1 MCGRAGIGGGFRGG
15 MGREGTIDREVW
27 WNERCLRGTLSTMS
41 SEGVDGPEVD
51 ERLGTR
57 FENDWC
63 DIAFLTVRVVDN
75 FEVMDSLSHSMFRA
89 TLWFMGSLLEWAPD
103 ANDRL
108 DDDDPLDIV
117 DSLSRRGLFFD
128 GGAGSSLLGGAV
140 GGATRDAEDWR
151 TST

>member
-1 MCGRAGIGGGFRGG
+1 
-15 MGREGTIDREVW
+15 
-27 WNERCLRGTLSTMS
+27 
-41 SEGVDGPEVD
+41 
-51 ERLGTR
+51 
-57 FENDWC
+57 
-63 DIAFLTVRVVDN
+63 
-75 FEVMDSLSHSMFRA
+75 
-89 TLWFMGSLLEWAPD
+89 MGSLLEWAPD

-128 GGAGSSLLGGAV
+128 GGAGRSLLGGAV